1 MSADREVVNVLL
13 VEDSRPFTRAVTAML
28 EYCTF
33 ATVRVHAEERFS
45 SALKF
50 VSANK
55 VDLVLLDLSLPDNH
69 GLDGLSTLRKLM
81 PQLPIVIMTG
91 WHDQTLALEALKLGA
106 QDYLLKG
113 DVTMRVLER
122 AIAFAIERSQKQT
135 LESERLRLYEEREA
149 FMAMLTHDLKNP
161 LIGANRILQLL
172 AEERLGPQNDEQK
185 DVLLRLCQS
194 NSALLSMIRNLI
206 EIYRYDKD
214 VHAIERENTDF
225 LRLISGYLQQ
235 IRPLAADKNI
245 SIKTELPDDL
255 TPILAD
261 QNSIL
266 RLVQNLIEN
275 AIKFTPHGGSVLI
288 KLWKDS
294 DVYLQVQDTGPGI
307 PLSDRTKLFQ
317 RFYQGKSGK
326 GYAPGNGL
334 GLYLCKQIVDAHNGS
349 ISCESE
355 EHRGATFTV
364 RLPAAFPVPVTVS
377 NN

>member
-1 MSADREVVNVLL
+1 MIERAVVNVLL
-13 VEDSRPFTRAVTAML
+13 VEDSKPFTRAVSAML

-33 ATVRVHAEERFS
+33 AAVRIHAEERFAN
-45 SALKF
+45 ALKF
-50 VSANK
+50 IEGNK
-55 VDLVLLDLSLPDNH
+55 VDLVLLDLSLPDSH
-69 GLDGLSTLRKLM
+69 GLDGLSTMRKLV
-81 PQLPIVIMTG
+81 PQVPIVIMTG
-91 WHDQTLALEALKLGA
+91 WHDQNTALEALKLGA

-113 DVTMRVLER
+113 DVTMRTLER
-122 AIAFAIERSQKQT
+122 AIAFALERSQKQS
-135 LESERLRLYEEREA
+135 LETERLRLYEEREA

-172 AEERLGPQNDEQK
+172 AEEKLGPQNEEQK
-185 DVLLRLCQS
+185 DVLHRLCQS

-235 IRPLAADKNI
+235 IKPLAEDKKI
-245 SIKTELPDDL
+245 SIQAELPEDL

-261 QNSIL
+261 ENSIL

-275 AIKFTPHGGSVLI
+275 AIKFTPQGGSVTI

-294 DVYLQVQDTGPGI
+294 DIFLQVRDTGPGI
-307 PLSDRTKLFQ
+307 SVSDRTRLFQ
-317 RFYQGKSGK
+317 RFSQGKSGK
-326 GYAPGNGL
+326 AYAPGNGL

-355 EHRGATFTV
+355 EDRGATFTV
-364 RLPAAFPVPVTVS
+364 RLPVAFPES
-377 NN
+377 AEIANN